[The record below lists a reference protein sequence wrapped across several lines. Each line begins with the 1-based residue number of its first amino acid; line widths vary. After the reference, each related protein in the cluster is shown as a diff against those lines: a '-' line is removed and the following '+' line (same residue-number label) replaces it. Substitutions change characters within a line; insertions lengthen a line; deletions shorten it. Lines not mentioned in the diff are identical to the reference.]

1 MKTILDVEGVSKK
14 YSLSKVNNAYQTLS
28 GNIVNFFNRSNKKQ
42 PDFWA
47 LKDVSF
53 SVKEGDTLGI
63 IGRNGAGKTTLLKII
78 SRITPPTKGR
88 ITGRGKVTSLLDVG
102 TGFHLEL
109 TGRENIYMN
118 GSILGLKKKEID
130 AKLEEIVEFSGVGE
144 FIDNPLKFYSSGM
157 QLRLAFSIGAHLEP
171 EILAIDEVLA
181 VGDSLFQQKCIEKM
195 TSIVQSGRT
204 ILFVSHNMQAMKMIC
219 NKAIVLDEGKK
230 VFDGTSTDA
239 IDFYSKQERLQGKTI
254 NLLDLP
260 RGKYPGEIIFRE
272 LCFPVASLQYGEDI
286 SFTLLLR
293 TINIAANKNNVIFGA
308 NVVDRF
314 GNNIYHIS
322 NILNS
327 NPFTHNSDNDKYQFS
342 IKNNLRPGTYRL
354 TLCLTINDVVQDFLV
369 EMIEFT
375 IDEGNPYGFSK
386 TGFIQGMVFPGFEIS
401 KIHPCVSPPKL

>member
-1 MKTILDVEGVSKK
+1 MKTILEVNNVSKK
-14 YSLSKVNNAYQTLS
+14 YSLSGINPAYQTLS
-28 GNIVNFFNRSNKKQ
+28 GSMANFFSRGKNEERE
-42 PDFWA
+42 FWA
-47 LKDVSF
+47 LNDISF
-53 SVKEGDTLGI
+53 EVKEGDTLGI

-78 SRITPPTKGR
+78 SRITSPTSGR
-88 ITGRGKVTSLLDVG
+88 ITGKGKVTSLLEVG

-195 TSIVQSGRT
+195 TSIAKSGRT
-204 ILFVSHNMQAMKMIC
+204 ILFVSHNMQALKTIC
-219 NKAIVLDEGKK
+219 NKAIVVDAGKK
-230 VFDGTSTDA
+230 VFDGIA
-239 IDFYSKQERLQGKTI
+239 EAAVEFYNTEQRLQGQTI

-260 RGKYPGEIIFRE
+260 RGKYVGELIFRE
-272 LCFPVASLQYGEDI
+272 LRFASPSFQYGEDI
-286 SFTLLLR
+286 SFSVLLKTVNPASRKDNL
-293 TINIAANKNNVIFGA
+293 IFGA

-322 NILNS
+322 NILTNQ
-327 NPFTHNSDNDKYQFS
+327 PFTHNSDTDEYQFS
-342 IKNNLRPGTYRL
+342 IKSNLRTGQYRL
-354 TLCLTINDVVQDFLV
+354 TICLTINDVIQDFFTEL
-369 EMIEFT
+369 INFT
-375 IDEGNPYGFSK
+375 IEEGNPYGFSK
-386 TGFIQGMVFPGFEIS
+386 TGFIQGMVFTRFEVKQKS
-401 KIHPCVSPPKL
+401 SERL

>member
-1 MKTILDVEGVSKK
+1 MKTILEVNSVSKK
-14 YSLSKVNNAYQTLS
+14 YSLSGINPAYQTLS
-28 GNIVNFFNRSNKKQ
+28 GSMANFFRGGKSNERE
-42 PDFWA
+42 FWA
-47 LKDVSF
+47 LNDVSF
-53 SVKEGDTLGI
+53 EVKEGDTLGI

-78 SRITPPTKGR
+78 SRITSPTSGR
-88 ITGRGKVTSLLDVG
+88 ITGKGKVTSLLEVG

-195 TSIVQSGRT
+195 TSIVKSGRT
-204 ILFVSHNMQAMKMIC
+204 ILFVSHNMQALKTIC
-219 NKAIVLDEGKK
+219 NKAIVLDAGKK
-230 VFDGTSTDA
+230 VFDGTA
-239 IDFYSKQERLQGKTI
+239 EAAVDFYNTEHRLQGQTI

-260 RGKYPGEIIFRE
+260 RGKYAGELIFRE
-272 LCFPVASLQYGEDI
+272 LKFATPTFQYGEDI
-286 SFTLLLR
+286 SFSVLLKTVNPSSR
-293 TINIAANKNNVIFGA
+293 KDNVIFGA

-322 NILNS
+322 NILTNQ
-327 NPFTHNSDNDKYQFS
+327 PFIHNSDNDEYQFL
-342 IKNNLRPGTYRL
+342 IKSNLRPGQYRL
-354 TLCLTINDVVQDFLV
+354 TLCLTINDVVQDFFTEL
-369 EMIEFT
+369 INFT
-375 IDEGNPYGFSK
+375 IEEGNPYSFSK
-386 TGFIQGMVFPGFEIS
+386 TGFIQGMVFTGFEIRQNIKS
-401 KIHPCVSPPKL
+401 

>member
-1 MKTILDVEGVSKK
+1 MKTILEVNSVSKK
-14 YSLSKVNNAYQTLS
+14 YSLSGINPAYQTLS
-28 GNIVNFFNRSNKKQ
+28 GSMAIFFRGGKNEERE
-42 PDFWA
+42 FWA
-47 LKDVSF
+47 LNDVSF
-53 SVKEGDTLGI
+53 EIKEGDTLGI

-78 SRITPPTKGR
+78 SRITSPTSGR
-88 ITGRGKVTSLLDVG
+88 ITGKGKVTSLLEVG

-195 TSIVQSGRT
+195 TAITKSGRT
-204 ILFVSHNMQAMKMIC
+204 ILFVSHNVQALKTIC
-219 NKAIVLDEGKK
+219 NKAIVLDAGKK
-230 VFDGTSTDA
+230 VFDGTAEAAVDYYNT
-239 IDFYSKQERLQGKTI
+239 EHRLQGQTI

-260 RGKYPGEIIFRE
+260 RGKYTGELIFSE
-272 LCFPVASLQYGEDI
+272 LRFASPAFQYGEDI
-286 SFTLLLR
+286 SFTVLLK
-293 TINIAANKNNVIFGA
+293 TINPSARMDNVIFGA

-322 NILNS
+322 NILTNQ
-327 NPFTHNSDNDKYQFS
+327 PFTHNSDNDEYQFS
-342 IKNNLRPGTYRL
+342 IKNNLRPGQYRL
-354 TLCLTINDVVQDFLV
+354 TLCLTINDVVQDFFTELIDFTV
-369 EMIEFT
+369 E
-375 IDEGNPYGFSK
+375 EGNPYGFSK
-386 TGFIQGMVFPGFEIS
+386 TGFIQGMVFPGFEVRQLKQS
-401 KIHPCVSPPKL
+401 S